1 MKTKSNKSFNYGKV
15 IIPTLAMLM
24 GVSVVGSIC
33 GTMAWYQYSTKA
45 SAAYIGESV
54 ALSKN
59 LLVKNSSG
67 NWVSD
72 LSSTEVAKLV
82 KANYG
87 TSLTPVTTGGFI
99 KNAALSTLYTS
110 PDYSRRNLLA
120 DSPYSN
126 TSWYTASTAN
136 YVQFDL
142 ELKSITGN
150 DTLTAN
156 NVYLTDVT
164 IKQDST
170 TSTKD
175 ISNAIRV
182 QLSTGTE
189 DGSTNVLF
197 AKSATTTLTHGYL
210 DLNGDGKLDTV
221 GNYEWDSQDPVLY
234 GGSTSQT
241 SYSIADNDGY
251 IASLNTDNKYSTKTE
266 NKSIGSTTTSGDGS
280 LKVTVTIWIEGWDRL
295 TYDGYLGSY
304 SESDATE
311 SYTQLSLGALELDGN
326 GHGTLG
332 TTPISY
338 TKSSDNVLNVTN
350 GTYAYTITLS
360 EGKYTAVAVTKG
372 EDNTSLFNYSTP
384 TNWSLDLDKA
394 KFDVGLSF
402 GIDQ

>member
-1 MKTKSNKSFNYGKV
+1 
-15 IIPTLAMLM
+15 MLM

-72 LSSTEVAKLV
+72 LSSSEVAKLV
-82 KANYG
+82 KEGYG
-87 TSLTPVTTGGFI
+87 TSLTPVTTGSFT
-99 KNAALSTLYTS
+99 KTSALSTLYTS

-120 DSPYSN
+120 ENPYSN
-126 TSWYTASTAN
+126 TNWYTASTTN

-150 DTLTAN
+150 ETLTEN

-164 IKQDST
+164 IQQDSS

-182 QLSTGTE
+182 QLSTNET
-189 DGSTNVLF
+189 SPTNLLF

-210 DLNGDGKLDTV
+210 DLNGDGKLDSK
-221 GNYEWDSQDPVLY
+221 GNYEWDDQTPVVY
-234 GGSTSQT
+234 GGTSSQT
-241 SYSIADNDGY
+241 SYSIADNGGY
-251 IASLNTDNKYSTKTE
+251 IATLNTDNKYSTKE
-266 NKSIGSTTTSGDGS
+266 GNNSIGTTTTSSDNS
-280 LKVTVTIWIEGWDRL
+280 FKVTVTIWIEGWDRL

-304 SESDATE
+304 TE
-311 SYTQLSLGALELDGN
+311 GRAEGYTQLSLGALELDGN
-326 GHGTLG
+326 GNGSLG

-338 TKSSDNVLNVTN
+338 TVSSNNVLNVTD
-350 GTYAYTITLS
+350 GTYAYTVTLS
-360 EGKYTAVAVTKG
+360 ESSYTAVAVEKS
-372 EDNTSLFNYSTP
+372 DSNTALFSYTAPS
-384 TNWSLDLDKA
+384 NWSLDLDKA